1 MASETRFPSMLRL
14 FALAAA
20 LALLALPGFAPARA
34 MAEQPSVEILDFG
47 IYATGPR
54 TTVPMPISVSGKMN
68 LVSNVRLTEKTGE
81 VLGQLGTS
89 FGFRY
94 RLHGVPDGAV
104 ITIRTRHPRLTNP
117 DTGKSMTYGEREQA
131 VTDGGER
138 YTGYSFDASY
148 EIAEG
153 EWSFQILY
161 EGRIIGEQKFKVVV
175 PIN

>member
-1 MASETRFPSMLRL
+1 MLRS
-14 FALAAA
+14 FAAVAF
-20 LALLALPGFAPARA
+20 ALLALPVLAPARA
-34 MAEQPSVEILDFG
+34 QAEQPRIEILDHG
-47 IYATGPR
+47 IYATGTR

-68 LVSNVRLTEKTGE
+68 VVANVRLLQATRE
-81 VLGQLGTS
+81 VMGQLGTS

-94 RLHGVPDGAV
+94 RVHGVPDGATV
-104 ITIRTRHPRLTNP
+104 TIRTRHPRLTHP
-117 DTGKSMTYGEREQA
+117 DTGKSMNYGEREQT

-161 EGRIIGEQKFKVVV
+161 QGRVIGEQKFRVIV
-175 PIN
+175 PMN

>member
-1 MASETRFPSMLRL
+1 MLRS
-14 FALAAA
+14 FAVAAA
-20 LALLALPGFAPARA
+20 LALLAPSGLALSQAR
-34 MAEQPSVEILDFG
+34 AEQPRVEILDHG
-47 IYATGPR
+47 TYETGAR

-68 LVSNVRLTEKTGE
+68 LVANVRLLEATRE
-81 VLGQLGTS
+81 VMGQLGTS

-94 RLHGVPDGAV
+94 RIHGVPNGANV
-104 ITIRTRHPRLTNP
+104 TIRTRHPRLTNP
-117 DTGKSMTYGEREQA
+117 ETGKSMTYGEREQP

-153 EWSFQILY
+153 EWTFQIIY
-161 EGRIIGEQKFKVVV
+161 EGRLIGEQKFKVVV